1 MLDWKSA
8 SFEAVRRDVALWELN
23 IEKAPSSPSLPYPLW
38 AAAQARIDAVLG
50 CCRLRD
56 SRRCLETLICTCH
69 RCPVALT
76 EPGHTGDRK
85 SPWRPFTAWAVVV
98 GGLAVEG
105 RLGTHA
111 RPDLVVWCLCP
122 GHIGW
127 RFSVRATCREGC
139 PAGDGGEA
147 DSIVH
152 VEAHRFSGTCAACLP
167 RTPRMDESVPA
178 RWGLSR

>member
-1 MLDWKSA
+1 MGAKYRKGSLLPQPPLSSVGSGTGENRCCAWPLQA
-8 SFEAVRRDVALWELN
+8 ARQPPLLRDPYLHLPPL
-23 IEKAPSSPSLPYPLW
+23 PSGSER
-38 AAAQARIDAVLG
+38 ARIYWGQEVTMATSHSLG
-50 CCRLRD
+50 
-56 SRRCLETLICTCH
+56 S
-69 RCPVALT
+69 
-76 EPGHTGDRK
+76 G
-85 SPWRPFTAWAVVV
+85 WW
-98 GGLAVEG
+98 GGGCLAVEG

-111 RPDLVVWCLCP
+111 RPDLVVWSLCP

-152 VEAHRFSGTCAACLP
+152 VEAHHFSGTRAACLP